1 MIREADVNGIR
12 LAYREEGDPAAPVLV
27 LLHGRTADHNDW
39 NGFTQH
45 FAARYHVLVPD
56 LRGHGLSDFPGTY
69 PIPEMA
75 EDVAALLDR
84 HGAATATVI
93 GHSLGGMVAYHLA
106 MRHPERVARLVL
118 EDTALP
124 APMRDRPALVE
135 DGSVG
140 FDWRMMHDT
149 ERQFRHPDPAWL
161 DGLARIT
168 APTLVISG
176 GEASPF
182 RAGLLAERIPGAKLV
197 TIEAGHLVHV
207 TERAAFRR
215 AVDAF
220 LDGPAFSG

>member
-12 LAYREEGDPAAPVLV
+12 LAYREEGDPAAPALV

-56 LRGHGLSDFPGTY
+56 LRGHGASDFPGTY

-75 EDVAALLDR
+75 EDVAALLR
-84 HGAATATVI
+84 LHGAGSATVI

-106 MRHPERVARLVL
+106 MRHPGLVSRLVV
-118 EDTALP
+118 EDAPLP
-124 APMRDRPALVE
+124 EPMRDRTALVE
-135 DGSVG
+135 DGSTG

-149 ERQFRHPDPAWL
+149 ERQFTHPDPAWL

-176 GEASPF
+176 GKSSPF
-182 RAGLLAERIPGAKLV
+182 RADLLAARIPGARLV
-197 TIEAGHLVHV
+197 VIEAGHLVHT
-207 TERAAFRR
+207 TEREAFRR
-215 AVDAF
+215 AVDDF
-220 LDGPAFSG
+220 LAGR